1 MGGSMKAKPTTKT
14 RPSGRPEILSGPRL
28 QKFVEELQA
37 RPELFAQFE
46 SILGLAS
53 AGEGETPWRTADE
66 VEALLVEEVRKLGN
80 QTMQHWAQGAEA
92 RAVADCRKEQPT
104 ARVKKKSR

>member
-1 MGGSMKAKPTTKT
+1 MGGSMKTKPTAKT
-14 RPSGRPEILSGPRL
+14 RQTARPEILSGPRL
-28 QKFVEELQA
+28 QKFMAELQA

-53 AGEGETPWRTADE
+53 AGEGEAPWRTADE

-80 QTMQHWAQGAEA
+80 QTMQQWAQGAEA

>member
-1 MGGSMKAKPTTKT
+1 MKQKPAQKSDPPQE
-14 RPSGRPEILSGPRL
+14 RGALSGARL
-28 QKFVEELQA
+28 KKFVEELKG

-53 AGEGETPWRTADE
+53 AGEGDAPWRTADE

-80 QTMQHWAQGAEA
+80 QTMQQWAQGAQA
-92 RAVADCRKEQPT
+92 RALADCRAEHPK